1 MKKRSKRYK
10 ALAEKL
16 ENKIYSSTEAIK
28 LIKEMAKAKFDESVE
43 IHIVLGI
50 DKEKVNQQ
58 IRGTV
63 LLPHSIGKKIK
74 IAAFV
79 EPQKEKEV
87 KKAGADLV
95 GGEDLIKKIKE
106 TEKCDFDIALAE
118 PVMMRHLGKIAKIL
132 GPKGLMP
139 SPKTETVTSDPVKTI
154 QKLKAGKISFKA
166 DPQGCL
172 HQIIGKVSFDKKK
185 LQENFE
191 AFVEAAKKARPVKIK
206 GKFIKSITLSSTMGP
221 GIKIRI

>member
-10 ALAEKL
+10 DLRKKL
-16 ENKIYSSTEAIK
+16 ENKIYSFSQGIK
-28 LIKEMAKAKFDESVE
+28 LVKEMANAKFDESIEV
-43 IHIVLGI
+43 HIVLGI
-50 DKEKVNQQ
+50 DREKADQQ
-58 IRGTV
+58 IKGMV
-63 LLPHSIGKKIK
+63 LLPHSVGKKIK

-87 KKAGADLV
+87 KKAGADLA

-106 TEKCDFDIALAE
+106 TKKCDFDVAVAQ
-118 PVMMRHLGKIAKIL
+118 PQMMRHLALIAKIL

-139 SPKTETVTSDPVKTI
+139 SPKTQTVTLDPIKTI
-154 QKLKAGKISFKA
+154 QELKAGKISFKA

-172 HQIIGKVSFDKKK
+172 HQIIGKVSFDEKK

-191 AFVEAAKKARPVKIK
+191 TFLEAVKKAKPAKTK
-206 GKFIKSITLSSTMGP
+206 GEFIKSITLSSTMGP
-221 GIKIRI
+221 GIKIKI